1 MYRVHRV
8 GAVVGAPSFKRRE
21 SVIRR
26 DVAGE
31 TFLVPI
37 HGHLA
42 DLQELFVLNE
52 VGSRLW
58 DGLEET
64 CCLEDLAA
72 SVRAEFE
79 VDGEQALR
87 DTESFVQQLV
97 EAGLVEESPLALV

>member
-1 MYRVHRV
+1 M
-8 GAVVGAPSFKRRE
+8 GAPSFKRRE
-21 SVIRR
+21 SVVRR

-52 VGSRLW
+52 VGAWLW
-58 DGLEET
+58 DRLEEKR
-64 CCLEDLAA
+64 CLEDLVVG
-72 SVRAEFE
+72 VRAEFA

-87 DTESFVQQLV
+87 DTDSFVQQLV
-97 EAGLVEESPLALV
+97 EAGLVEESLLVPV